1 MNFTIHNKQTT
12 VPIDTTFWNRAFTYA
27 ARELQIEHHHAT
39 VVCFF
44 IPLPMERKVKFK
56 YFTLGATG
64 LTDVGVMFY
73 VVTAANLM
81 SEGRMVKTFFHE
93 MTHVKQLLMGE
104 LINTPRSIVWKGEK
118 WDKREYA
125 FAPWEMEADTFSERS
140 YERFLRREVTRR
152 MQDESVT
159 AYHASVLDLRFVF
172 PQDDVFRLTQ
182 ELHRE
187 REMSQVVTNQP
198 DGNETPE
205 GEWAR

>member
-1 MNFTIHNKQTT
+1 M
-12 VPIDTTFWNRAFTYA
+12 
-27 ARELQIEHHHAT
+27 
-39 VVCFF
+39 
-44 IPLPMERKVKFK
+44 
-56 YFTLGATG
+56 
-64 LTDVGVMFY
+64 
-73 VVTAANLM
+73 
-81 SEGRMVKTFFHE
+81 
-93 MTHVKQLLMGE
+93 
-104 LINTPRSIVWKGEK
+104 
-118 WDKREYA
+118 A

-182 ELHRE
+182 ELHRK

>member
-1 MNFTIHNKQTT
+1 MKFTIHNKQTT
-12 VPIDTTFWNRAFTYA
+12 VLIDTTFWNRAFTYA
-27 ARELQIEHHHAT
+27 AKELQIEHHHAQ
-39 VVCFF
+39 VDCFF

-73 VVTAANLM
+73 VVTAANLV

-93 MTHVKQLLMGE
+93 MTHVKQFIMGE
-104 LINTPRSIVWKGEK
+104 LINKPRSFVWKGEK

-152 MQDESVT
+152 MQDESVN
-159 AYHASVLDLRFVF
+159 AYHVSVLDLRFVF

-187 REMSQVVTNQP
+187 REMSQVVTNQQ

-205 GEWAR
+205 GE